1 MDLPWIWILS
11 ATLSGFVIL
20 ASTLY
25 TKLKVSDMQRKIWMD
40 KALNFEK
47 QSYEL
52 SKEVS
57 ALQCENIELETVIK
71 KEQQSHTEKVEAINL
86 SKEKLMDAF
95 KALSSDIFKSNQSAF
110 LDLATAKFEK
120 LQESAKG
127 DLQLRHK
134 AFDQLVKPISDT
146 LAGFDKKIHELE
158 KSRVADY
165 ATLTEQLKH
174 VATAQNLL
182 QAETGN
188 LVKALRMPS
197 IRGRWGEIQLRRV
210 VEMAGMLEHC
220 DFTQQESAS
229 TEDGRLRPDMI
240 VKLPNQR
247 QIVVDSKS
255 PLQAYLEAHESQ
267 DEVQRIIKLKDHA
280 RQIRTHITQLSAKS
294 YWDQFQ
300 PAPEFVVLFIPGETF
315 FSVALE
321 HDPGL
326 IEYGVEQRVIL
337 ATPTTLIALL
347 RAVAYGWKQEQIAEN
362 AKKISDTGKEL
373 YKRLKT
379 FTDHFDDIRKGLE
392 NSIEAYNKTVGSLE
406 SRVMVTARK
415 FKDLGASEN
424 ELDILETVDKVP
436 RKLELEVK

>member
-11 ATLSGFVIL
+11 ALSLGLIIIC
-20 ASTLY
+20 SSLY
-25 TKLKVSDMQRKIWMD
+25 TRLKMSDLQRNIWMD
-40 KALNFEK
+40 KALGSEK
-47 QSYEL
+47 QSQEL
-52 SKEVS
+52 AQAISS
-57 ALQCENIELETVIK
+57 FQCQNIELETVLK
-71 KEQQSHTEKVEAINL
+71 KEQQAHVEKVEAINQ

-95 KALSSDIFKSNQSAF
+95 KALSSDIFRSNQSAF

-120 LQESAKG
+120 LQEAAKG
-127 DLQLRHK
+127 DLHLRHK

-165 ATLTEQLKH
+165 ATLTEQLKG
-174 VATAQNLL
+174 VASAQHLL

-255 PLQAYLEAHESQ
+255 PLQAYLEAHEMH
-267 DEVQRIIKLKDHA
+267 DDIQRQAKLKDHA
-280 RQIRTHITQLSAKS
+280 RQIRSHITQLSAKS

-321 HDPGL
+321 HDPSL

-347 RAVAYGWKQEQIAEN
+347 RAVAYGWKQEQVAEN
-362 AKKISDTGKEL
+362 AKKISDTGREL
-373 YKRLKT
+373 YKRMKI

-392 NSIEAYNKTVGSLE
+392 NTVDAYNKTVGSLE

-415 FKDLGASEN
+415 FKELGAYEA
-424 ELDILETVDKVP
+424 ELDILETVDKTP
-436 RKLELEVK
+436 RKLELESK